1 MRGRGGYTLIELV
14 VASTVTVVVMA
25 QIFFVVL
32 GLRRL
37 ISAAYAQGDLA
48 LAAHEM
54 RERLYYRL
62 TPDSEKYAPG
72 AASLEMTYVD
82 TVAMGLSGFCFA
94 NSSFDGEGVTRRI
107 MWNDGKVVVENVPA
121 TYSWLT
127 PARLDGDWD
136 SFAGASG
143 PGGLEFRMEM
153 SRNGATVAVTNTL
166 PAFPPTG
173 IPL

>member
-1 MRGRGGYTLIELV
+1 MRGRGGYTLVELV
-14 VASTVTVVVMA
+14 VASAVTVVVMA

-37 ISAAYAQGDLA
+37 ISASYAQCDLA

-54 RERLYYRL
+54 RERLYHRL
-62 TPDSEKYAPG
+62 TPDPEVYAPG
-72 AASLEMTYVD
+72 AASLEVAYVD
-82 TVAMGLSGFCFA
+82 SVAMGLSGFCFA
-94 NSSFDGEGVTRRI
+94 NSSFDVVGVTRRL
-107 MWNDGKVVVENVPA
+107 MWNDGKVVVDNVPS

-127 PARLDGDWD
+127 PTRLDGDWD

-143 PGGLEFRMEM
+143 TDGLEFRVEM
-153 SRNGATVAVTNTL
+153 SKNGATVAGTNTL

>member
-1 MRGRGGYTLIELV
+1 MKGRGGYTLVELV
-14 VASTVTVVVMA
+14 VASTVMVVVMA

-62 TPDSEKYAPG
+62 TSDSTKYAPG
-72 AASLEMTYVD
+72 VASLEMTYVD

-94 NSSFDGEGVTRRI
+94 NSSFDVESVTRRI
-107 MWNDGKVVVENVPA
+107 MWNDGKVVVENVPE

-143 PGGLEFRMEM
+143 PDGLEFRMEM
-153 SRNGATVAVTNTL
+153 SRNGASVAVTNTL
-166 PAFPPTG
+166 PVFPPTG